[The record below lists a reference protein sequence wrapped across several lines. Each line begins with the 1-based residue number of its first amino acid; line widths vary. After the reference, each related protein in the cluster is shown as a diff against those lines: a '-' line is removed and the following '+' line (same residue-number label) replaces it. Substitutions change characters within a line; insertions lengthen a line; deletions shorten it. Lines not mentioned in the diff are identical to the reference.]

1 MKLFLLTLSFCLTLL
16 VAVPVEHDDELEE
29 ELFCPVET
37 NKDRCRSKDKA
48 YKCGLFFKNLNPDG
62 DLTYIGSVPEALQK
76 AKDEGASE
84 EDVTHIL
91 GSALTVNDYSDIEC
105 SDTLINHHCAAQMDT
120 ATGDLDKCTK
130 STLLQDWKE
139 DAKEITGDTL
149 CALVHKYYDA
159 NKLKDKSG
167 HDDYTANGKDNIEVT
182 YMYSM
187 CGGDWKE
194 VKDKETKLMAGEPL
208 CCTNK
213 GKFKRC
219 DGSDFKKTCD

>member
-16 VAVPVEHDDELEE
+16 VAEAAEHDEFDE

-48 YKCGLFFKNLNPDG
+48 YKCGLFFKNLNPNG
-62 DLTYIGSVPEALQK
+62 DLTYIGSVPEALEK
-76 AKDEGASE
+76 AMDEGVSE
-84 EDVTHIL
+84 EDVTTIL
-91 GSALTVNDYSDIEC
+91 GSALTAKDYSDIEC
-105 SDTLINHHCAAQMDT
+105 SDSLVNDKCAAQMDS
-120 ATGDLDKCTK
+120 ATRDFDECTK
-130 STLLQDWKE
+130 STFLKDWKE
-139 DAKEITGDTL
+139 DAKETTGDAL
-149 CALVHKYYDA
+149 CTMVHEYYVA
-159 NKLKDKSG
+159 NQLKDKSG

-187 CGGDWKE
+187 CGGDWTE
-194 VKDKETKLMAGEPL
+194 VKDKETKLMAGEQL

-219 DGSDFKKTCD
+219 DGSDFKKTCN